1 MMSAVSYAEFSE
13 SLREPGTAD
22 LSPSAVAE
30 VLGLQQQELAKLAG
44 VHRNTLRL
52 HPDSPQVQAMLRNLA
67 RVLTAMTQVQP
78 DVVTA
83 VYHIKNTPIPAF
95 QYRTLFE
102 MIVARRIE
110 DALTYIRSV
119 SSGAAG

>member
-1 MMSAVSYAEFSE
+1 MAAVSYADLSE

-22 LSPSAVAE
+22 LSPTAVAD
-30 VLGLQQQELAKLAG
+30 VLGLQQQDLAKLAG

-67 RVLTAMTQVQP
+67 RVLTAMTQIQP

-95 QYRTLFE
+95 DYRTLFE
-102 MIVARRIE
+102 VIVVGRVE
-110 DALTYIRSV
+110 DALKYIRSV

>member
-1 MMSAVSYAEFSE
+1 MSAVTLVELSE

-22 LSPSAVAE
+22 LSPTAVAD
-30 VLGLQQQELAKLAG
+30 VLGLQQQELARLAG

-52 HPDSPQVQAMLRNLA
+52 HPDSPQVQSTLRNLA
-67 RVLTAMTQVQP
+67 RMLTAMTQIQP

-95 QYRTLFE
+95 DYRTLFE
-102 MIVARRIE
+102 IVVAGRIDE
-110 DALTYIRSV
+110 ALRYIRSV

>member
-1 MMSAVSYAEFSE
+1 MSAVSHAELSE
-13 SLREPGTAD
+13 SLREPGTVD
-22 LSPSAVAE
+22 LSPTAVAG
-30 VLGLQQQELAKLAG
+30 VLGLQQQELARIAG

-52 HPDSPQVQAMLRNLA
+52 HPDSPQVQATLRNLA

-83 VYHIKNTPIPAF
+83 VYHLRNTPVPAF
-95 QYRTLFE
+95 DYSTLFE
-102 MIVARRIE
+102 VIVAGRVE
-110 DALTYIRSV
+110 DALKYIRSV

>member
-1 MMSAVSYAEFSE
+1 MSAVTITELSE

-22 LSPSAVAE
+22 LSPAAVAG
-30 VLGLQQQELAKLAG
+30 VLGLQQQELARLAG

-67 RVLTAMTQVQP
+67 RVLTAMTQIQP
-78 DVVTA
+78 DVVTS

-95 QYRTLFE
+95 DYRTLFE
-102 MIVARRIE
+102 VIAGGRVE
-110 DALTYIRSV
+110 DALKYIRSV